1 MAEALFLDVDRQ
13 VARRLLDCLA
23 PSGIAA
29 AEPWPLTQEG
39 LVAMPGL
46 SRPTANR
53 VLLHLED
60 QGTVQWGRRHIVIV
74 SLPALAGGAG

>member
-1 MAEALFLDVDRQ
+1 
-13 VARRLLDCLA
+13 
-23 PSGIAA
+23 
-29 AEPWPLTQEG
+29 
-39 LVAMPGL
+39 MPGL